1 MRSVTPRRYLIGPI
15 KALRGSAKKD
25 RKGLIYIKFLNDS
38 VKSVHTSAVRKAYLC
53 EGGYALLV
61 ETRAT
66 DYYRW
71 LPRPMAVSRRL
82 GAIGD
87 YFCGECGPS
96 WTLLCPSCENEVR
109 PRILWRDP
117 EAAVSLAQVERRG
130 RRFFVNGVELTPWEV
145 LGLYRDLTGTLY
157 AEVIFPKRINV
168 KPIGDLLP
176 VAFKKPLEVKA

>member
-1 MRSVTPRRYLIGPI
+1 MRSVVPRRYLIGPI
-15 KALRGSAKKD
+15 KALKSAKKSQ
-25 RKGLIYIKFLNDS
+25 KGLIRIKFIDDS
-38 VKSVHTSAVRKAYLC
+38 VKSVHASEIRRAYLC

-61 ETRAT
+61 ESRAA

-82 GAIGD
+82 GALGD
-87 YFCGECGPS
+87 YFCDECGPS
-96 WTLLCPSCENEVR
+96 WTPLCPSCENEAR

-117 EAAVSLAQVERRG
+117 EVAVTLAQVDRRG
-130 RRFFVNGVELTPWEV
+130 RRLFVNGVELTAWEV
-145 LGLYRDLTGTLY
+145 LGLYKDLTGTLY
-157 AEVIFPKRINV
+157 AELIFPRRFDA

>member
-1 MRSVTPRRYLIGPI
+1 MRSVVPRRYLIGPI
-15 KALRGSAKKD
+15 KALKGSAKKD
-25 RKGLIYIKFLNDS
+25 RKGLIYIKFLNYS
-38 VKSVHTSAVRKAYLC
+38 VKSVHASEIRKSYLC

-61 ETRAT
+61 ESRAT

-96 WTLLCPSCENEVR
+96 WTLLCPSCENEAT
-109 PRILWRDP
+109 PRILWKDP

-145 LGLYRDLTGTLY
+145 LGLYRDLTGTLF
-157 AEVIFPKRINV
+157 AEVVFPKRFDV

>member
-1 MRSVTPRRYLIGPI
+1 MRSVVPRRYLIGPI
-15 KALRGSAKKD
+15 KALKSAKKSQ
-25 RKGLIYIKFLNDS
+25 KGLIRIKFLNDS
-38 VKSVHTSAVRKAYLC
+38 VKSVHTSAIRKAYLC

-71 LPRPMAVSRRL
+71 LPRPMAVFRRL

-96 WTLLCPSCENEVR
+96 WTLLCLSCKNEAR

-117 EAAVSLAQVERRG
+117 EAVVTLAQVERRG
-130 RRFFVNGVELTPWEV
+130 RRLFVSGIELVPWEV
-145 LGLYRDLTGTLY
+145 LNLYKDLTGTLY
-157 AEVIFPKRINV
+157 AEVIFPKRIDAR
-168 KPIGDLLP
+168 PIGDLLP

>member
-1 MRSVTPRRYLIGPI
+1 MRSVVPRRYLIGPI
-15 KALRGSAKKD
+15 KALKSAKKSQ
-25 RKGLIYIKFLNDS
+25 KGLIRIKFLNDS
-38 VKSVHTSAVRKAYLC
+38 VKSVHTSAIRKAYLC

-71 LPRPMAVSRRL
+71 LPRPISVSRRL

-96 WTLLCPSCENEVR
+96 WTLFCPSCENEAR

-117 EAAVSLAQVERRG
+117 EAVVTLARVERRG
-130 RRFFVNGVELTPWEV
+130 KRLFVNGIELVPWEV
-145 LGLYRDLTGTLY
+145 LNLYKDLTGTLY
-157 AEVIFPKRINV
+157 AEVIFPKRIDA

>member
-1 MRSVTPRRYLIGPI
+1 MRSVVPRRYLIGPI
-15 KALRGSAKKD
+15 KALKSAKKSQN
-25 RKGLIYIKFLNDS
+25 GLIRIKFLNDS
-38 VKSVHTSAVRKAYLC
+38 VKSVHTSAIRKAYLC

-82 GAIGD
+82 GALGD
-87 YFCGECGPS
+87 YFCDECGPS
-96 WTLLCPSCENEVR
+96 WTLFCPSCENEAR

-117 EAAVSLAQVERRG
+117 EAVVTLAQVERRG
-130 RRFFVNGVELTPWEV
+130 RRLFVNGIELTPWEV
-145 LGLYRDLTGTLY
+145 LNLYKDLTGTLY
-157 AEVIFPKRINV
+157 AEVIFPKRIDA

>member
-1 MRSVTPRRYLIGPI
+1 MRSVVPRRYLIGPI
-15 KALRGSAKKD
+15 KALKGSAKKSQ
-25 RKGLIYIKFLNDS
+25 KGLIRIKFIDDS
-38 VKSVHTSAVRKAYLC
+38 VKSVHVSAIRKAYLC

-61 ETRAT
+61 ESRAA

-71 LPRPMAVSRRL
+71 LPRPMVVSRRL

-96 WTLLCPSCENEVR
+96 WAPSCPSCEKEAT
-109 PRILWRDP
+109 PRTLWRDP
-117 EAAVSLAQVERRG
+117 EAVVTLAQVDRRG
-130 RRFFVNGVELTPWEV
+130 RRLFVDGVELTPWEV
-145 LGLYRDLTGTLY
+145 LGLYKDLTGTLF
-157 AEVIFPKRINV
+157 AEVIFPKRFDA

>member
-1 MRSVTPRRYLIGPI
+1 MRSVVPRRYLIGPI
-15 KALRGSAKKD
+15 KALKSAKKSQ
-25 RKGLIYIKFLNDS
+25 KGLIRIKFLNDS
-38 VKSVHTSAVRKAYLC
+38 VKSVHTSAIRKAYLC

-61 ETRAT
+61 ETRAI

-96 WTLLCPSCENEVR
+96 WTLFCPSCENETR

-117 EAAVSLAQVERRG
+117 EAAVTLAQVERRG
-130 RRFFVNGVELTPWEV
+130 RRLFVNGIELVPWEV
-145 LGLYRDLTGTLY
+145 LNLYKDLTGTLY
-157 AEVIFPKRINV
+157 AEVIFPRRIDA

>member
-1 MRSVTPRRYLIGPI
+1 MRSVVPRRYLIGPI
-15 KALRGSAKKD
+15 KALKSAKKSQ
-25 RKGLIYIKFLNDS
+25 KGLIRIKFLNDS
-38 VKSVHTSAVRKAYLC
+38 VKSVHTSAIRKAYLC
-53 EGGYALLV
+53 DGGYALLV
-61 ETRAT
+61 ETRAI

-96 WTLLCPSCENEVR
+96 WTLFCPSCENEAR

-117 EAAVSLAQVERRG
+117 EATVTLAQVERRG
-130 RRFFVNGVELTPWEV
+130 RRLFVNGIELVPWEV
-145 LGLYRDLTGTLY
+145 LNLYKDLTGTLY
-157 AEVIFPKRINV
+157 AEVIFPRRIDA

>member
-1 MRSVTPRRYLIGPI
+1 MRSVVPRRYLIGPI
-15 KALRGSAKKD
+15 KALKSAKKSQ
-25 RKGLIYIKFLNDS
+25 KGLIRIKFLNDS
-38 VKSVHTSAVRKAYLC
+38 VKSVHTSAIRKAYLC

-71 LPRPMAVSRRL
+71 LPRPISVSRRL

-96 WTLLCPSCENEVR
+96 WTLFCPSCENEAR

-117 EAAVSLAQVERRG
+117 EVVVTLARVERRG
-130 RRFFVNGVELTPWEV
+130 KRLFVNGIELVPWEV
-145 LGLYRDLTGTLY
+145 LNLYKDLTGTLY
-157 AEVIFPKRINV
+157 AEVIFPKRIDA

>member
-1 MRSVTPRRYLIGPI
+1 MRSVVPRRYLIGPI
-15 KALRGSAKKD
+15 KALKSAKKSQ
-25 RKGLIYIKFLNDS
+25 KGLIRIKFLNDS
-38 VKSVHTSAVRKAYLC
+38 VKSAHASEIRRAYLC

-61 ETRAT
+61 ETRAI

-96 WTLLCPSCENEVR
+96 WTLYCPSCENEAR

-117 EAAVSLAQVERRG
+117 EAAVTLAQVERRG
-130 RRFFVNGVELTPWEV
+130 RRLFVNGIELVPWEV
-145 LGLYRDLTGTLY
+145 LNLYKDLTGTLY
-157 AEVIFPKRINV
+157 AEVIFPKRIDA

-176 VAFKKPLEVKA
+176 VAFKRPLEVKA

>member
-1 MRSVTPRRYLIGPI
+1 MRSVVPRRYLIGPI
-15 KALRGSAKKD
+15 KALRGSAKKGQ
-25 RKGLIYIKFLNDS
+25 KGLIRIKFIDDS
-38 VKSVHTSAVRKAYLC
+38 VKSVHISAIRKAYLC

-87 YFCGECGPS
+87 YVCGECGPS
-96 WTLLCPSCENEVR
+96 WTPSCSSCEGEAT

-117 EAAVSLAQVERRG
+117 EAVVTLAQVERRG
-130 RRFFVNGVELTPWEV
+130 RRLFVDGIELVPWEV
-145 LGLYRDLTGTLY
+145 LGLYKDLTGTLF
-157 AEVIFPKRINV
+157 AELIFPKRFDV

>member
-1 MRSVTPRRYLIGPI
+1 MRSVVPRRYLIGPI
-15 KALRGSAKKD
+15 KALKSANKSQ
-25 RKGLIYIKFLNDS
+25 KGLIRIKFLNDS
-38 VKSVHTSAVRKAYLC
+38 VKSVHTSAIRKAYLC

-71 LPRPMAVSRRL
+71 LPRPMTVSRRL

-96 WTLLCPSCENEVR
+96 WTLLCPSCKNEAR

-117 EAAVSLAQVERRG
+117 EAVVTLAQVERRG
-130 RRFFVNGVELTPWEV
+130 RRFFVNGIELVPWEA
-145 LGLYRDLTGTLY
+145 LNLYKDLTGTLY
-157 AEVIFPKRINV
+157 AELIFPRRIDA

>member
-1 MRSVTPRRYLIGPI
+1 MRSVVPRRYLIGPI
-15 KALRGSAKKD
+15 KALKSAKKSQ
-25 RKGLIYIKFLNDS
+25 KGLIRIKFLNDS
-38 VKSVHTSAVRKAYLC
+38 VKSVHTSAIRKAYLC
-53 EGGYALLV
+53 DGGYALLV

-71 LPRPMAVSRRL
+71 LPRPMAVSRCL

-96 WTLLCPSCENEVR
+96 WTLLCPSCENEAR

-117 EAAVSLAQVERRG
+117 EAAVTLAQVERRG
-130 RRFFVNGVELTPWEV
+130 RRLFVNGIELVPWEV
-145 LGLYRDLTGTLY
+145 LNLYKDLTGTLY
-157 AEVIFPKRINV
+157 AELIFPRRIDA